1 MLSTVRASVLT
12 LKFHIAQVKDGGEQF
27 GDFPGVILCEHED
40 LQS

>member
-1 MLSTVRASVLT
+1 MQSAVLT
-12 LKFHIAQVKDGGEQF
+12 LEVHIAQVKDSSEQF